1 MNALKKNLGIVWIAM
16 GPATLFFLVR
26 TALAEIAKN
35 PMLNTKIQWGIFVL
49 IFIPIAVGLVLF
61 GYYAWKGEYHNTED

>member
-1 MNALKKNLGIVWIAM
+1 MNTLKKLLGLVWIAL
-16 GPATLFFLVR
+16 GPAVLFYLLR

-35 PMLNTKIQWGIFVL
+35 PALNTKIQWGIFVV

-61 GYYAWKGEYHNTED
+61 GYYAWKGEYENRAD